1 MSLATK
7 LGKPSDKSSDRS
19 IDINWSRET
28 GGGADPLQDSVPH
41 GINSQA
47 NPGLV
52 RGRWLVI
59 GEWAL
64 FGLLAIHFGMRSM
77 PWAWR
82 TLNTDFPDHFLAASL
97 IHEHY
102 DTSRIYEWIWFERQ
116 KDHRGIDQRIV
127 NLTPS
132 TAFSSLV
139 VYPLTGMPA
148 LAAKHWWLI
157 FNFGLL
163 IATTVLLRNLTELSW
178 RRIALLSALS
188 VPLRINFI
196 TGQYYVLL
204 LFLLTLACYLY
215 LRQRRFLAGVM
226 VGIASGLKIFPVIYL
241 LYFLRKRDMKALAGG
256 VVAILGAAF
265 VSVLVFGWE
274 ANRTYLFQVLP
285 ATLRGEAMA
294 PYALKIASLAS
305 LLHRLFVF
313 EPQLNPHPAMDAAW
327 LFPVVHP
334 LLQMAVMA
342 PVLLLAIPGE
352 SCSRRLRLEWVVIL
366 LASLTISTSPQSYQ
380 FTLLILPACV
390 ILDMLQEKKPYLSL
404 AILLPLYLA
413 AGYFSGTDLAVDG
426 WRAFL
431 GVPRLYVLILFC
443 ILAYALLITQR
454 PPESSQRDR
463 YLWVSALG
471 VLVVLSASAG
481 LRRQRGI
488 YEDYRWRIPTPK
500 EAYMAVQPATED
512 NTVLFVAMTD
522 GYHLAEQRDGTTQF
536 SNTRHDDQ
544 LGIAPAGGER
554 WVEQAGSESTI
565 VSTLAGRNR
574 IERAESPVASSDG
587 RWLAFLREDHGR
599 AQMWVRAL
607 DQPGNADELVS
618 PPALNVFESSF
629 LPSGELIF
637 AAASDGRPSLFL
649 TDRMRNPAGD
659 VHSFDTQETRYP
671 SVSPDGHWLAYSQ
684 LQDGNWNLWLRDLN
698 NGRKE
703 RLTNAA
709 CNTVEPAWA
718 SDSKTL
724 VYASDCGRGLW
735 FFALSRRRVVP

>member
-1 MSLATK
+1 MHDSAT
-7 LGKPSDKSSDRS
+7 PRPNSRS
-19 IDINWSRET
+19 APR
-28 GGGADPLQDSVPH
+28 
-41 GINSQA
+41 
-47 NPGLV
+47 
-52 RGRWLVI
+52 RWLLI

-64 FGLLAIHFGMRSM
+64 FGLLAIHFGMRSI
-77 PWAWR
+77 PRAWR
-82 TLNTDFPDHFLAASL
+82 MLNTDFPDHFLAASL
-97 IHEHY
+97 VHERY

-116 KDHRGIDQRIV
+116 KDHRGIDQPIV

-139 VYPLTGMPA
+139 VYPLTGMSA
-148 LAAKHWWLI
+148 LAAKHCWLI
-157 FNFGLL
+157 FNFGLV
-163 IATTVLLRNLTELSW
+163 IATSVLLRALTELSW
-178 RRIALLSALS
+178 RRIALLVALS

-215 LRQRRFLAGVM
+215 LRQQRFLAGIM

-256 VVAILGAAF
+256 VVTVLGTAV
-265 VSVLVFGWE
+265 VSLLVFGWE
-274 ANRTYLFQVLP
+274 ANRTYLVQVLP

-313 EPQLNPHPAMDAAW
+313 EPQLNPHPAINAAW

-342 PVLLLAIPGE
+342 PALLLAIPGE
-352 SCSRRLRLEWVVIL
+352 NCSRRVRLEWIAIL

-390 ILDMLQEKKPYLSL
+390 ILEALEGKKAYLSLL
-404 AILLPLYLA
+404 AILLPVYLA
-413 AGYFSGTDLAVDG
+413 LGYLSGTDLAVDG
-426 WRAFL
+426 WQALL

-443 ILAYALLITQR
+443 ILAYALMI
-454 PPESSQRDR
+454 SQQPRGNTKRDR
-463 YLWVSALG
+463 YVWVVALG
-471 VLVVLSASAG
+471 VLVALSASAG

-488 YEDYRWRIPTPK
+488 YEDYRWRISTPK
-500 EAYMAVQPATED
+500 EAYMALQPAIQG
-512 NTVLFVAMTD
+512 NAVLFVAMTD
-522 GYHLAEQRDGTTQF
+522 GYHLAEQRGGITQF
-536 SNTRHDDQ
+536 SNSGHDDQ
-544 LGIAPAGGER
+544 LGIAVASGER
-554 WVEQAGSESTI
+554 WVEQTGSESII
-565 VSTLAGRNR
+565 VSTLAGRNP
-574 IERAESPVASSDG
+574 IERAESPVASMDG

-599 AQMWVRAL
+599 ARMWVRAL
-607 DQPGNADELVS
+607 DQPGNADKLVS
-618 PPALNVFESSF
+618 PPELNVFESSF
-629 LPSGELIF
+629 LPTGELIF
-637 AAASDGRPSLFL
+637 AAASHGRPSLFV
-649 TDRMRNPAGD
+649 TDRIGNQAGNI
-659 VHSFDTQETRYP
+659 HSFDTDETRYP
-671 SVSPDGHWLAYSQ
+671 SVSPDGHWLVYSR

-698 NGRKE
+698 NGQKE